1 MVHHTR
7 ISLEAPTPR
16 DALGRLYIMEPSQS
30 RFVHQPISRTEL
42 ATIAA
47 DRFGD
52 MVKAVVD
59 VERLVMAI
67 GAELHADDEAALLQ
81 DGSRQ
86 EDLWGINLYH
96 GESGDGFIEFDAMIN
111 IRPARRIR
119 SSSVEDPELRARI
132 SRIVTS
138 LVSDE

>member
-1 MVHHTR
+1 
-7 ISLEAPTPR
+7 
-16 DALGRLYIMEPSQS
+16 
-30 RFVHQPISRTEL
+30 
-42 ATIAA
+42 
-47 DRFGD
+47 

-96 GESGDGFIEFDAMIN
+96 DESGDGFIEFDSMIN
-111 IRPARRIR
+111 IRPAQRNRSRR
-119 SSSVEDPELRARI
+119 VDDPELRARI